1 MYRCWGHG
9 QVKPQ
14 CDEKKLHYSF
24 QWAKKEPVF
33 FLMKNRVWNSHRQ
46 DYRACIFHSAGEL
59 LSTLLLCLRGIM
71 WLWAEI
77 CWNVKTLLWHKL
89 CGFIF
94 LCCSPL
100 QCVCWQS
107 ILQICGI
114 NWSCC
119 LHSPETLWLTQMGRP
134 PPEMPHQWHLHPPGF
149 DQLLVQLDLCLPGSA
164 ASHST
169 PPEAKEYTVRIF

>member
-33 FLMKNRVWNSHRQ
+33 FLMKNRVWNSHGQ

-77 CWNVKTLLWHKL
+77 CWNVKTALT
-89 CGFIF
+89 
-94 LCCSPL
+94 
-100 QCVCWQS
+100 Q
-107 ILQICGI
+107 
-114 NWSCC
+114 
-119 LHSPETLWLTQMGRP
+119 TLWFYLPLLLPTTVRVLTEHTSDLWDQFELLLTQSRNTVT
-134 PPEMPHQWHLHPPGF
+134 HPN
-149 DQLLVQLDLCLPGSA
+149 GSPTTRNA
-164 ASHST
+164 TSVTSASSRIWSAPCST
-169 PPEAKEYTVRIF
+169 RSLSARISCFP